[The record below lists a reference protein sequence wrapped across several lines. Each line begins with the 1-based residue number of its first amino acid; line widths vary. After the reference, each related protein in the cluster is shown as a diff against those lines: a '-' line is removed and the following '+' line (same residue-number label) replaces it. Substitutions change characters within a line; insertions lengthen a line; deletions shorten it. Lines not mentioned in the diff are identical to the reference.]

1 MSPVLSTPNTSPTPH
16 QPGRWVV
23 TKFGKPSVLKWESWD
38 PTLELSGDK
47 VLIRIIVAGIAGVDN
62 IQRAGGYP
70 ADPRAFQPG
79 FTTGYD
85 LVGEVIALGSSVPQ
99 DSNLTIGDRVTS
111 LCVLGAHATHIV
123 LPYVDVIRIERTD
136 DPIKIGALPL
146 NYMTAWGMLKHSGV
160 NLSSGSTILIGAASG
175 GLGTAVAQLVQAF
188 NMGIRMIGTCSPSK
202 FDYVRSLGVE
212 PIDRNSP
219 NLVEQVLKLTKE
231 EGVDVAYD
239 GVCSEESLKAS
250 LAATKADVGRVIVFG
265 AMGNIAADGSGV
277 LRTSQEIF
285 AERLQPPRI
294 TFFALDTD
302 FYKKAEIAEFYE
314 IVKKVRSRELDP
326 VVFKLLRL
334 SQAIEAH
341 ELLISGRSV
350 KGKMMFIVDAD
361 LAAQHGI

>member
-1 MSPVLSTPNTSPTPH
+1 MSSLLSTPNTSPTPD

-23 TKFGKPSVLKWESWD
+23 TEFGKPSVLKWESWD
-38 PTLELSGDK
+38 PTFELSGEK

-70 ADPRAFQPG
+70 ADPRAFKPG

-85 LVGEVIALGSSVPQ
+85 LVGEIVALGES
-99 DSNLTIGDRVTS
+99 
-111 LCVLGAHATHIV
+111 
-123 LPYVDVIRIERTD
+123 
-136 DPIKIGALPL
+136 
-146 NYMTAWGMLKHSGV
+146 
-160 NLSSGSTILIGAASG
+160 
-175 GLGTAVAQLVQAF
+175 
-188 NMGIRMIGTCSPSK
+188 MIGTCSPSK

-212 PIDRNSP
+212 PVDRTAV
-219 NLVEQVLKLTKE
+219 NLVEQVRKLTNG

-239 GVCSEESLKAS
+239 GVCSEESLEKS
-250 LAATKADVGRVIVFG
+250 LAATKADVGRVVVFG
-265 AMGNIAADGSGV
+265 VMGNIAVDGSGV

-302 FYKKAEIAEFYE
+302 FYKKAEVAEFHE
-314 IVKKVRSRELDP
+314 IANKVRNGELDP

-334 SQAIEAH
+334 SQAVKAH
-341 ELLISGRSV
+341 DLLISGGSV
-350 KGKMMFIVDAD
+350 KGKMMFIVDAN